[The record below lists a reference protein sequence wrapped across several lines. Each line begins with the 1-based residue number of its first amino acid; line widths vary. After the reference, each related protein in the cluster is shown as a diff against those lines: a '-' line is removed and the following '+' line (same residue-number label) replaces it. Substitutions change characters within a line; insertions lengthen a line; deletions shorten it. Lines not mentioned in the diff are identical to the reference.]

1 MSEELTAEMIRLY
14 CDGELS
20 QEQVDQLQEH
30 LHQHPEDR
38 ARVEFECKLRQHV
51 HTVMQVQCRCAPPEL
66 ASGIHRR
73 LTEAAA
79 AGDEPETSAR
89 QVASRQ
95 SKPPPAT
102 TASTWSL
109 SSWFHAPPRANIYAV
124 AASLALVAGA
134 VLFGIFGRPIDA
146 WRRPQLVDLVADAVP
161 FVATEHG
168 RCADNG
174 DARAN
179 KATFRDP
186 HLAATELSSWLGVTV
201 SAAPLTDRL
210 NERGWEFFGG
220 GYCGVP
226 ASKRSGHLIF
236 TRDNQG
242 SGPAILSVFVVR
254 DDGGYSVWDRGAV
267 VPLQP
272 GNWHKL
278 PAGKRFS
285 REVWIY
291 SDGDLIYLMVSCS
304 SDELGQAAGALQDAL
319 GQTGP

>member
-20 QEQVDQLQEH
+20 PEQVDQLQEH

-38 ARVEFECKLRQHV
+38 ARVEFERKLQQHV
-51 HTVMQVQCRCAPPEL
+51 HAVMQVQCRCAPPEL
-66 ASGIHRR
+66 ASGIHQR

-79 AGDEPETSAR
+79 DEPQTSAG

-109 SSWFHAPPRANIYAV
+109 ASWFHAPRQANIYAV

-168 RCADNG
+168 RCAGNG

-186 HLAATELSSWLGVTV
+186 HLAAAELSSWLGATV
-201 SAAPLTDRL
+201 SAVPLTDRL

-236 TRDNQG
+236 TRDDQG
-242 SGPAILSVFVVR
+242 SGPAILSVFVVP
-254 DDGGYSVWDRGAV
+254 DDGGYSVLNKGAV

-272 GNWHKL
+272 DNWHKF
-278 PAGKRFS
+278 PAGERFS

-291 SDGDLIYLMVSCS
+291 SDGYLIYLMVSCS
-304 SDELGQAAGALQDAL
+304 SHELRQAAGALQDAL
-319 GQTGP
+319 RQAGP

>member
-1 MSEELTAEMIRLY
+1 MREELTAEMIRLY

-38 ARVEFECKLRQHV
+38 ARVEFERKLRQHV
-51 HTVMQVQCRCAPPEL
+51 HAVMQVQCRCAPPEL

-79 AGDEPETSAR
+79 DEPQTSAV
-89 QVASRQ
+89 QVADRQ
-95 SKPPPAT
+95 SRPPPA
-102 TASTWSL
+102 ASTWSL
-109 SSWFHAPPRANIYAV
+109 VSWFHAPRRANIYAV

-174 DARAN
+174 DARTN

-186 HLAATELSSWLGVTV
+186 YLAAAELSSWLGATV
-201 SAAPLTDRL
+201 SAVPLTDRL

-236 TRDNQG
+236 TRDNKG

-272 GNWHKL
+272 DNWHKL

-304 SDELGQAAGALQDAL
+304 SDELGQAAGALKDAL
-319 GQTGP
+319 GQASP